1 LLTIGLLTLMLLGP
15 LAVKF
20 RDNRPAQAGQSLS
33 RGYNPANLDKTCK
46 PCDNFFQFANGG
58 WLKNN
63 PIPAEYPAWGSF
75 IRLVEENQKRL
86 RTILD
91 SAAADKSAAPGSNE
105 QKIGDFYASCMDT
118 PAIDALADKP
128 ISLQFAQIDRLKDP
142 ESISRLI
149 AHFHAQGVDGFFALS
164 AMQDL
169 KGSNHVIGEAD
180 PAGLGLPSR
189 NYYTSTDVDSRK
201 LREKYVEH
209 VAKMFTMLGDS
220 AEKSTVEGKT
230 VLDIETSFA
239 NASITN
245 VEFGGP
251 EIEYHTM
258 NLSQLSALT
267 PHFAWRV
274 YIETAGHP
282 ELTQINIGQPQF
294 FKEMDKQLATRSLD
308 DWKTYLRWHL
318 IHSTAQFLSEP
329 FVQEDFNFNVR
340 ILTGTKELRP
350 RWKRCSSATD
360 RYLGEALG
368 QLYVQK
374 YFPPEAKTS
383 ALEMLHDL
391 IAALRDVVPTV
402 SWMSPEAKKAAIAKL
417 ATFGF
422 KIGYPDKWRDY
433 SSLKIDRGPYIS
445 NVFRAA
451 QFETARDLNKI
462 GESVDR
468 AEWSMTVPTVD
479 AYSDSQLNEIVFP
492 AGILQPPFFD
502 PNRDAAYNYGG
513 IGAVMGHEI
522 IHDFED
528 QGPELDLHGDKTN
541 WWTLENL
548 KKFQDR
554 GDCISSQFSSYIV
567 DGDLHENGNLVEDE
581 SIADLGGLTIA
592 YAAYQ
597 KHLQGRPQETDSNGF
612 APDQR
617 FFLGFAQIW
626 AVNFRPEATKLWVN
640 TNPHP
645 LPRFRTNGPISNM
658 VEFAR
663 AFGCKK
669 GDPMVRE
676 TACKIW

>member
-20 RDNRPAQAGQSLS
+20 EDNRPVQAGQSLS
-33 RGYNPANLDKTCK
+33 RGYDPANLDKTCK

-63 PIPAEYPAWGSF
+63 PIPPEYPAWGSF
-75 IRLVEENQKRL
+75 IWLVDENQKRL

-91 SAAADKSAAPGSNE
+91 SAAADKHAAPGSNE

-118 PAIDALADKP
+118 TADAVADKP

-142 ESISRLI
+142 QSISRLI
-149 AHFHAQGVDGFFALS
+149 AHLHAQGVDGFFELA
-164 AMQDL
+164 ATQDL
-169 KGSNHVIGEAD
+169 KDSNNLIGEAD
-180 PAGLGLPSR
+180 PAGLGLPGR
-189 NYYTSTDVDSRK
+189 NYYTSTDVESRK

-220 AEKSTVEGKT
+220 SEKSTVEGKT

-239 NASITN
+239 NAAMVE

-267 PHFAWRV
+267 PHFAWKV
-274 YIETAGHP
+274 YFEAAGHP
-282 ELTQINIGQPQF
+282 ELTHINIGQLQF

-340 ILTGTKELRP
+340 ILTGTKEPRP

-391 IAALRDVVPTV
+391 IAALRDEIPTL
-402 SWMSPEAKKAAIAKL
+402 SWMSPAAKKAVIARL

-433 SSLKIDRGPYIS
+433 SSLKIDRGPYVS

-462 GESVDR
+462 GKPLDR
-468 AEWSMTVPTVD
+468 TEWNMTVPTVD
-479 AYSDSQLNEIVFP
+479 AYSDSQLHEIVFP

-522 IHDFED
+522 THDFD
-528 QGPELDLHGDKTN
+528 HQGQGFDLHDNKTN

-548 KKFQDR
+548 KKFQAR
-554 GDCISSQFSSYIV
+554 GDCISSQFSGYIV
-567 DGDLHENGNLVEDE
+567 DSDLHENGNLVEDE

-597 KHLQGRPQETDSNGF
+597 KHLQGRPQETDANGF
-612 APDQR
+612 TSDQR

-626 AVNFRPEATKLWVN
+626 AVNFRPEAAKLWVN

-645 LPRFRTNGPISNM
+645 LPKFRTNGPISNM
-658 VEFAR
+658 VEFAK